1 MAHDVRRQHELTK
14 ALETATRSRRGANT
28 RWRAAIAEALAA
40 GVPRDVILKAAGGW
54 DVIEVQDI
62 LRELDQRE
70 RKRELAGGRG

>member
-1 MAHDVRRQHELTK
+1 MANDVQRQHDLTK
-14 ALETATRSRRGANT
+14 ALERASRFRKGADT

-62 LRELDQRE
+62 LCELDQR
-70 RKRELAGGRG
+70 KA